1 MQQHERQHEQRDEQG
16 RDERPQDDGV
26 PGGQSP
32 SGSVARATAQRRDE
46 WASDR
51 ILDPGDSHS
60 KGEAS
65 LCVGEAA

>member
-1 MQQHERQHEQRDEQG
+1 MEQHMQEHENREHEHRTAEQ
-16 RDERPQDDGV
+16 DGATD
-26 PGGQSP
+26 GDRSRNGW
-32 SGSVARATAQRRDE
+32 VARSSTARRHD

-51 ILDPGDSHS
+51 ILDPGDSHD

>member
-1 MQQHERQHEQRDEQG
+1 MQENEHREHEHRTEERDG
-16 RDERPQDDGV
+16 AT
-26 PGGQSP
+26 GGDRSRN
-32 SGSVARATAQRRDE
+32 GWVARATTAQRNE

-51 ILDPGDSHS
+51 ILDPGDSHD